1 MNSQIRNVLLVS
13 GETRRGGE
21 DKMLDDLEKWVSK
34 IYVSCIGDNVAKI
47 STIDMLHHIE
57 MRMENLTQ
65 EMESLNPEK
74 VELARVT
81 CEVERRKREKEVRKI
96 FYDA

>member
-1 MNSQIRNVLLVS
+1 MNIHVSLVS

-21 DKMLDDLEKWVSK
+21 DKMLDDLERWVSK
-34 IYVSCIGDNVAKI
+34 IYVSCIGENVAKI
-47 STIDMLHHIE
+47 NTIDMLHHIE

-65 EMESLNPEK
+65 ELESLNQHK

-81 CEVERRKREKEVRKI
+81 CEVERRQREKEVRSLS
-96 FYDA
+96 